1 MSTKLA
7 ILALAAGLATMA
19 TVPVIAVATPAPVAT
34 TRAKAK
40 PAVAKPAAAKVV
52 PVAKPTT
59 TRTVVGQHVGGRPN
73 APTIQ

>member
-19 TVPVIAVATPAPVAT
+19 AVPVIAVATPAPVAT

-40 PAVAKPAAAKVV
+40 PATVKVV

-59 TRTVVGQHVGGRPN
+59 TRQIVGQHIGGRPN
-73 APTIQ
+73 SPTIQ